1 MVERQYVKRE
11 YVEEELKLG
20 ERQYVKREY
29 VEKVM
34 KTWNPHVPDDEVEST
49 YRHMQADFQ
58 ERVKSSLDYKLTE
71 YAEALGHPPGPW
83 VAQLEG
89 AAIAIQVLES
99 VKDLY
104 LGEYFE
110 EIEKRRKGINRGYY
124 AHLWT
129 IQDPDG
135 WKKTPWEIDM
145 NPDLFRAIRETFPE
159 ERAEFYIF
167 TAARLERELYATS
180 EIPELTEALL
190 EEIREAI
197 AEWKAAGEPLWQLS
211 FADVT
216 V

>member
-1 MVERQYVKRE
+1 MIE
-11 YVEEELKLG
+11 
-20 ERQYVKREY
+20 REY

-34 KTWNPHVPDDEVEST
+34 KTWNPHVPDYEVEST
-49 YRHMQADFQ
+49 YRYMKEDWQQ
-58 ERVKSSLDYKLTE
+58 RVKTSLE
-71 YAEALGHPPGPW
+71 YTLKEYEAVRNPPAPW
-83 VAQLEG
+83 IEQFEKPS
-89 AAIAIQVLES
+89 IEKSVLKAVTDS
-99 VKDLY
+99 Y
-104 LGEYFE
+104 LGEYLE
-110 EIEKRRKGINRGYY
+110 EIEKRSRGINRDYY

-145 NPDLFRAIRETFPE
+145 NPDLSRAIRETFPE
-159 ERAEFYIF
+159 ERAEFYVF

-211 FADVT
+211 FADLKV
-216 V
+216 

>member
-1 MVERQYVKRE
+1 
-11 YVEEELKLG
+11 
-20 ERQYVKREY
+20 
-29 VEKVM
+29 
-34 KTWNPHVPDDEVEST
+34 
-49 YRHMQADFQ
+49 MQQLQANLQ
-58 ERVKSSLDYKLTE
+58 GR
-71 YAEALGHPPGPW
+71 G

-89 AAIAIQVLES
+89 AAIEIEVDKS
-99 VKDLY
+99 VTDFY
-104 LGEYFE
+104 LGEYLE
-110 EIEKRRKGINRGYY
+110 EIEKRRRGINRDYY

-167 TAARLERELYATS
+167 TAARLERERYATS
-180 EIPELTEALL
+180 EILELTEAVL

-211 FADVT
+211 FADLKV
-216 V
+216 

>member
-1 MVERQYVKRE
+1 M
-11 YVEEELKLG
+11 
-20 ERQYVKREY
+20 VKREY

-49 YRHMQADFQ
+49 YRHMQADVQ
-58 ERVKSSLDYKLTE
+58 QRVKSSLEYKLTE
-71 YAEALGHPPGPW
+71 YAAATGKPPGPW

-89 AAIAIQVLES
+89 AAIEIEVDKS
-99 VKDLY
+99 VTDFY
-104 LGEYFE
+104 LGEYLE
-110 EIEKRRKGINRGYY
+110 EIEKRRRGINRAYY

-135 WKKTPWEIDM
+135 WKKTPWEIDI
-145 NPDLFRAIRETFPE
+145 NPELSGAVRRTFPE
-159 ERAEFYIF
+159 EGVEFYVF
-167 TAARLERELYATS
+167 TAARIERELYATS
-180 EIPELTEALL
+180 EIPELTEAFI

-211 FADVT
+211 FADVK